1 MSKEIIKEQIKE
13 IIVQCLS
20 SQIVKEDIIG
30 NDLIN
35 ELGINSVDALEIFV
49 WIENTFEIQI
59 DDEDLNSELIASLD
73 NIAEYVFRKKNI

>member
-1 MSKEIIKEQIKE
+1 MLKEIIKEQIKE
-13 IIVQCLS
+13 IIIQCLP
-20 SQIVKEDIIG
+20 SQIAKEDIIG

-73 NIAEYVFRKKNI
+73 NLTEYVFRKKNI

>member
-20 SQIVKEDIIG
+20 SQIAKEDIIG

-49 WIENTFEIQI
+49 WIENTFEMQI

-73 NIAEYVFRKKNI
+73 NITEYVFQKKNI